1 MKTATVEDLS
11 QHAADLLRWVEAGE
25 EVNISRLGA
34 VIARLVPPAREES
47 AGEKSP
53 DGRVDWTQSAAFRRD
68 RTGERV
74 LSAEESLALVKDAGG
89 RY

>member
-11 QHAADLLRWVEAGE
+11 QNAADLLRGVEAGE
-25 EVNISRLGA
+25 EVTIRRQET
-34 VIARLVPPAREES
+34 VVARLLPPRREQTLLP
-47 AGEKSP
+47 A
-53 DGRVDWTQSAAFRRD
+53 GRVDWTQSAAFLRD

-74 LSAEESLALVKDAGG
+74 LSAEESLALIKDAGG